1 MLLFYIL
8 RQAINNFRLLFL
20 FALFLFNGCFISAQ
34 EPEKKFYTASVAFY
48 NLENLFDTINDP
60 VKNDEEFLPEGER
73 KWTGDKYRDKLEK
86 LSTVIEKLGDSD
98 GPEILGVCEI
108 ENKNV
113 LSDLILTEKLSSKG
127 YAIAHVESPDM
138 RGVDVALLYKSKYFI
153 PYKITGIEVN
163 DSLEP
168 DFKTRNILI
177 VSGILSNDSITFI
190 VNHWPSRRGSGK
202 DDKRIMAAKTARK
215 AVDSLLLKNKNA
227 KIILMGD
234 FNDNPS
240 DQSISKYLK
249 ALPIKKQ
256 AEGTLFN
263 AMHTIHKKGY
273 GTLSY
278 QGIWNL
284 FDQMIMTEAVL
295 KNQNAK
301 YGYLKESASIFY
313 HKWLINQDG
322 QSSGAPFRSFS
333 GTNYVGGYSDHL
345 PVYIYLVQEAKPG
358 KN

>member
-1 MLLFYIL
+1 MNFFCQKQQVELLV
-8 RQAINNFRLLFL
+8 RLLFFIL
-20 FALFLFNGCFISAQ
+20 FIPYKLTAQ
-34 EPEKKFYTASVAFY
+34 SEGKKYYTASIAFY

-113 LSDLILTEKLSSKG
+113 LNDLIKTEKLTERG
-127 YAIAHVESPDM
+127 YAIAHVESPDL
-138 RGVDVALLYKSKYFI
+138 RGVDVGLLYKSKYFTPI
-153 PYKITGIEVN
+153 KTSGIEIN
-163 DSLEP
+163 DTLEP
-168 DFKTRNILI
+168 DFKTRNILL
-177 VSGILSNDSITFI
+177 VTGVLSNDTITFI

-202 DDKRIMAAKTARK
+202 DDKRILAAKTARK

-240 DQSISKYLK
+240 DPSISKHLN
-249 ALPIKKQ
+249 AQPEKKQ
-256 AEGTLFN
+256 ADETLFN
-263 AMHTIHKKGY
+263 ATHSIHKKGY

-284 FDQMIMTEAVL
+284 FDQMIMSNAVV
-295 KNQNAK
+295 KNKNRK
-301 YGYLKESASIFY
+301 YGYLKESASVY
-313 HKWLINQDG
+313 YQKWLINQDG
-322 QSSGAPFRSFS
+322 KYAGAPFRAFS
-333 GTNYVGGYSDHL
+333 GTNYIGGYSDHL
-345 PVYIYLVQEAKPG
+345 PVYIYLIQEAK
-358 KN
+358 K